1 MKPAAPARGGRAG
14 AIQGGGE
21 MSDDGEDM
29 PLWLHWPFAIIS
41 SGVGMVFIVIIVTSS
56 MAQLSTS
63 DWDSTTGIIVDYD
76 NFCDYNGE
84 ETHCQ
89 EDVVYTYIVEGD
101 TYQNDVTN
109 LGWTNVEYGW
119 YVNREITLELFDVA
133 NWDSTNDLQQIV
145 DWFNYNSGWGED
157 HEFTVDYFMS
167 ACNADEDNIDKH
179 VAQCVLDEA
188 LDEYGYSQGVVYEY
202 SEPEDGDQAVVY
214 YDRYDPQNS
223 VLIPGWDG
231 IVFDDFPILF
241 FAFIIP
247 SVLLITARKK
257 GTISEAINQFKELAQ
272 TAKEIQGG
280 MGGSG
285 PNHVQSRARR
295 TAGGTSRERSY
306 NSVINRLNLHSLQ
319 KDEHAIKDRIMDEF
333 DLTPTQAQSFIQS
346 EHVRLTLQLGTPPM
360 PPVPPLSDTTIQSPV
375 QNEEQV
381 NNNQMDMMAVFASAM
396 EENLGVDSPDS
407 FEPKPLSSGMSY
419 CEHLG
424 CNVTVSNTDFRC
436 FKCRR
441 TFCYDHKGT
450 SVVCPE
456 CS

>member
-1 MKPAAPARGGRAG
+1 MN
-14 AIQGGGE
+14 
-21 MSDDGEDM
+21 DDDEQIPM
-29 PLWLHWPFAIIS
+29 WIHWPAAIIS
-41 SGVGMVFIVIIVTSS
+41 SIIGLFCISMIVTST

-63 DWDSTTGIIVDYD
+63 DWDSTTGIIEDYD
-76 NFCDYNGE
+76 YFCDYNGE
-84 ETHCQ
+84 GTYCE
-89 EDVVYTYIVEGD
+89 EDIVYTYTIGD
-101 TYQNDVTN
+101 DIFHSDVTN
-109 LGWTNVEYGW
+109 LGWTKMEYQW
-119 YVNREITLELFDVA
+119 Y
-133 NWDSTNDLQQIV
+133 
-145 DWFNYNSGWGED
+145 
-157 HEFTVDYFMS
+157 MS
-167 ACNADEDNIDKH
+167 
-179 VAQCVLDEA
+179 LG
-188 LDEYGYSQGVVYEY
+188 LTYGVTF
-202 SEPEDGDQAVVY
+202 EDGDEIEVY
-214 YDRYDPQNS
+214 YNPYDPQKS

-231 IVFDDFPILF
+231 IEFGDFFVLF
-241 FAFIIP
+241 LAFIAP
-247 SVLLITARKK
+247 SVLLIRARKK
-257 GTISEAINQFKELAQ
+257 GTISEAINQFKELTQ

-285 PNHVQSRARR
+285 PNYVQSRARR

-360 PPVPPLSDTTIQSPV
+360 PPMPPLSDTTIQSPV

>member
-1 MKPAAPARGGRAG
+1 
-14 AIQGGGE
+14 
-21 MSDDGEDM
+21 MSDDGEEM
-29 PLWLHWPFAIIS
+29 PIWLHWPGAIIS
-41 SGVGMVFIVIIVTSS
+41 SIIGMVFIVIIVTSS

-109 LGWTNVEYGW
+109 LGWTNVEYRW
-119 YVNREITLELFDVA
+119 YVNREITLELFDVT

-145 DWFNYNSGWGED
+145 DWFNYNSGWGEE

-167 ACNADEDNIDKH
+167 ACNADEDNIDNH
-179 VAQCVLDEA
+179 VAQCVLDVA

-214 YDRYDPQNS
+214 YDQYDPQKS

-231 IVFDDFPILF
+231 IEFGDFIILF
-241 FAFIIP
+241 FAIIGP

-257 GTISEAINQFKELAQ
+257 GTFSEALNEFKRLAQ

-280 MGGSG
+280 MGSSG
-285 PNHVQSRARR
+285 TNYVQSRARR

-306 NSVINRLNLHSLQ
+306 NSVIDRLNLHSLQ
-319 KDEHAIKDRIMDEF
+319 KDENAIKDRITHVF
-333 DLTPTQAQSFIQS
+333 GLTPTQAQSFIQS
-346 EHVRLTLQLGTPPM
+346 EHVRLTLQLDVTPM
-360 PPVPPLSDTTIQSPV
+360 PPMPPLSDTMMQSPV
-375 QNEEQV
+375 QNEERV
-381 NNNQMDMMAVFASAM
+381 NINQMDMMAVFANAM
-396 EENLGVDSPDS
+396 EENLGVSSPDS
-407 FEPKPLSSGMSY
+407 LESEPLPSSMPK
-419 CEHLG
+419 CEHPG
-424 CNVTVSNTDFRC
+424 CNVTVNNTDFRC

>member
-1 MKPAAPARGGRAG
+1 
-14 AIQGGGE
+14 
-21 MSDDGEDM
+21 MSDDGEEM
-29 PLWLHWPFAIIS
+29 PIWLHWPGAIIS
-41 SGVGMVFIVIIVTSS
+41 SIIGMVFIVIIVTSS
-56 MAQLSTS
+56 MAQLSTL

-101 TYQNDVTN
+101 TYHNDVTN
-109 LGWTNVEYGW
+109 LGWTNVEYRW
-119 YVNREITLELFDVA
+119 YVNREITLELFDVT

-145 DWFNYNSGWGED
+145 DWFNYNSGWGEE

-167 ACNADEDNIDKH
+167 ACNADEDNIDNH
-179 VAQCVLDEA
+179 VAQCVLDVA

-214 YDRYDPQNS
+214 YDQYDPQKS

-231 IVFDDFPILF
+231 IEFGDFIILF
-241 FAFIIP
+241 FAIIGP

-257 GTISEAINQFKELAQ
+257 GTISEALNEFKRLAQ

-280 MGGSG
+280 MGSSG
-285 PNHVQSRARR
+285 TNYVQSRARR

-306 NSVINRLNLHSLQ
+306 NSVIDRLNLHSLQ
-319 KDEHAIKDRIMDEF
+319 KDENAIKDRITHVF
-333 DLTPTQAQSFIQS
+333 GLTPTQAQSFIQS
-346 EHVRLTLQLGTPPM
+346 EHVRLTLQLDVTPM
-360 PPVPPLSDTTIQSPV
+360 PPMPPLSDTMMQSPV

-381 NNNQMDMMAVFASAM
+381 NINQMDMMAVFANAM
-396 EENLGVDSPDS
+396 EENLGVSSPDS
-407 FEPKPLSSGMSY
+407 LESEPLSSSMPK
-419 CEHLG
+419 CEHPG
-424 CNVTVSNTDFRC
+424 CNVTVNNTDFRC